1 VLCGPAAAAPGRARE
16 HRAGVGARAS
26 ARVRVGLGA
35 ALGRGGARA
44 CAAAARCGAGSEAS
58 HTLSHQPRSV
68 TPRNSTSCAGTSA
81 TPPTRLYS
89 NSTAASRRPA
99 ARAGRVRMPL
109 QRAHGHANLGRGS
122 HPEPHQNMIGT
133 RNAAIAVSAAVR
145 AGRQEYGSPAHTGC
159 LVAADAA
166 QAYPAHTQGGG
177 AGEGGGGA
185 ACARAALT
193 GPQEATGR
201 PDGGHRRPGATS
213 ACAAPPP
220 LARQAAGHARS
231 SLLSMPSTAVAVR
244 QLHAM
249 RLHR

>member
-1 VLCGPAAAAPGRARE
+1 MLCGPAAAAPGRARE

-58 HTLSHQPRSV
+58 HMLSHQPRSA

-122 HPEPHQNMIGT
+122 HPEPHQNMIGHAT
-133 RNAAIAVSAAVR
+133 LPLQSPQPCELGDRNTAPQHTPAVWLRPTLRKRIPHTHRA
-145 AGRQEYGSPAHTGC
+145 AGRGRAAAARHARGRHLQGPRKRQAGPTG
-159 LVAADAA
+159 VIAA
-166 QAYPAHTQGGG
+166 QAPRPPA
-177 AGEGGGGA
+177 
-185 ACARAALT
+185 
-193 GPQEATGR
+193 P
-201 PDGGHRRPGATS
+201 HRRP
-213 ACAAPPP
+213 
-220 LARQAAGHARS
+220 
-231 SLLSMPSTAVAVR
+231 
-244 QLHAM
+244 
-249 RLHR
+249 